1 MKETKIILYAFCAFV
16 AVVAAVTAIVLFR
29 NEIAYFLSDMKDKI
43 DEKRFRRN
51 GEYDDFADI

>member
-1 MKETKIILYAFCAFV
+1 MKETKIILYALCAFV
-16 AVVAAVTAIVLFR
+16 TVVAAVTAIILFR
-29 NEIAYFLSDMKDKI
+29 NEIAYFLSDMKDKF